1 MQTNQTGEK
10 ILLTVKNRFRFDLHL
25 TYFLV
30 FAANNSFSI
39 RELYTISFSLDDE
52 FVDSRFRSRK

>member
-25 TYFLV
+25 F
-30 FAANNSFSI
+30 
-39 RELYTISFSLDDE
+39 
-52 FVDSRFRSRK
+52 SRFRSEQFFLDSGIIHDFVFARRRIR